1 MHCDIKPSN
10 VLVTAEGRVK
20 VVDFGLATDMSHLLT
35 DHTVKV
41 RGTPAYVSPEQ
52 AAGLPPTSASDW
64 YGVGVML
71 FEALTGKR
79 PFASTVTEVLE
90 VKQSKSAPSPA
101 SLVSGVPEALT
112 DLRRRLL
119 ERDPALRP
127 SDPEV
132 LAALGRIWPT
142 ASLATHPVS
151 PRIDH
156 VPLVGRLAQLEVL
169 SRAFDSCSR
178 RPQMV
183 ILHGESGMGKSFLVR
198 GFLSRLREEAAQAV
212 ILEGRCSE
220 RESVPYKALDSLIDH
235 LADYLGALP
244 PTTVLE
250 LVGAECGALARLFP
264 VLRRVEAIEISWH
277 ATRIKDLQ
285 ELRRRGA
292 EALRDLLRRITTRS
306 PLVLVIDDLQW
317 TDADSAALLDDVLFR
332 EAGLPLLFIGCYR
345 TAEANTNGALHAFL
359 EKAQAADRNG
369 VCALHTVVLNELS
382 PLEARELA
390 RRLMQQIGSGT
401 SIDAIVAESGGSPL
415 FIHQLVQYAATGPA
429 PGSSLP
435 ADHAEPALGSMT
447 LDAVIRARSAGFGT
461 GARRLLEV
469 LAVYGGPLDV
479 RLAADV
485 ADLGEEAFGNSVALR
500 TGRLARSRI
509 AGTAEK
515 LEVYHD
521 RIREAIVEDIPPVA
535 LKAIHSRLAHAL
547 ERSADADPESLV
559 HHFEGAGED
568 QAAATHA
575 VVAADRARDALA
587 FDRASRLYRFA
598 LDRGRFDDLG
608 QSIRIQLA
616 DALAAS
622 GCGRDAAHAY
632 LEAARHAAPTDVFD
646 LQRRAAEQLLQSGHL
661 DEGMTIVG
669 DVLSRVGLRLSRTPK
684 RALLSLLALRARIA
698 LRGFRFTERDE
709 RSIAPDALMR
719 VDATWSVTTGLAIV
733 DHIRSAEFGARHLLL
748 ALDAGEP
755 LRIVRALAMELAYTS
770 IAGASSQPYNDK
782 LIAIGERL
790 ADRVPNP
797 EARALLML
805 AKGSADYMQGKWSS
819 ARELCSQARRI
830 LSEQCTRVSWQIDT
844 AQFYTLLSS
853 FYLGDLGDI
862 TRRLPILLKDARD
875 RDALYAETTLRTRI
889 AFLASLAADDV
900 NGAEKAV
907 REGMERWSHKGFH
920 NQHYYEMVACAET
933 QLYAG
938 RGADAW
944 AGLARKWPDL
954 RRTLLLRVQPVQ
966 IESVHLRSRAAIA
979 AALASSADERMVF
992 VRHAEQSAREIE
1004 KTRAPWAIGLAQL
1017 TRSGLATLRAAPA
1030 QAVAHLDAAEATFER
1045 EGMRLFAAIARRR
1058 RGELLGTSAGKTAVD
1073 SANVWMRDQSIAN
1086 PDRFA
1091 DMLAPG
1097 DFAGRSV

>member
-1 MHCDIKPSN
+1 MAQLYQALAYLHSTGIVHCDIKPSN
-10 VLVTAEGRVK
+10 VLVTVEGRVK

-41 RGTPAYVSPEQ
+41 RGTPAYVAPEQ

-79 PFASTVTEVLE
+79 PFASTVTQVLE
-90 VKQSKSAPSPA
+90 VKQLQSAPSPA
-101 SLVSGVPEALT
+101 SLVSGLPEALI
-112 DLRRRLL
+112 DLCCRLL
-119 ERDPALRP
+119 ERNPALRP
-127 SDPEV
+127 SDPDV

-142 ASLATHPVS
+142 ASLATQPAS

-156 VPLVGRLAQLEVL
+156 VPLVGRVAQLEVL
-169 SRAFDSCSR
+169 SKAFDSCSR

-198 GFLSRLREEAAQAV
+198 GFLSRVREGGAQAV

-244 PTTVLE
+244 PATVLE
-250 LVGAECGALARLFP
+250 LVGAECGALVRLFP
-264 VLRRVEAIEISWH
+264 VLRRVEAIESSRS
-277 ATRIKDLQ
+277 ATLIKELQ

-292 EALRDLLRRITTRS
+292 EALRDLLRRIAARR

-317 TDADSAALLDDVLFR
+317 TDADSAALLDDVLFGK
-332 EAGLPLLFIGCYR
+332 AGLPLLFIGCYR
-345 TAEANTNGALHAFL
+345 TEEASTNVALNTFL
-359 EKAQAADRNG
+359 EMAQAADREG

-390 RRLMQQIGSGT
+390 ARLMQQNRLGDVDRRDRRRVGRES
-401 SIDAIVAESGGSPL
+401 AIHP
-415 FIHQLVQYAATGPA
+415 P
-429 PGSSLP
+429 
-435 ADHAEPALGSMT
+435 
-447 LDAVIRARSAGFGT
+447 ARSVRRHRSCSSFLVTRCRCRT
-461 GARRLLEV
+461 GSWRDDPRRRHPRPQRRLRYLTPV
-469 LAVYGGPLDV
+469 ACWKCWLCTGGPLDV

-485 ADLGEEAFGNSVALR
+485 ANLGEEAYGNSVALR

-509 AGTAEK
+509 AGSAEK

-521 RIREAIVEDIPPVA
+521 RIREAIVDDISPVA

-547 ERSADADPESLV
+547 ERSADADPESLM

-568 QAAATHA
+568 QAAAAHA

-622 GCGRDAAHAY
+622 GRGHDAAHAY
-632 LEAARHAAPTDVFD
+632 LEAASHAASTDVLD
-646 LQRRAAEQLLQSGHL
+646 LQRRASEQLLQSGHL

-669 DVLSRVGLRLSRTPK
+669 DVLSRVGLRLPRTPN
-684 RALLSLLALRARIA
+684 RALISLLALRARIA

-733 DHIRSAEFGARHLLL
+733 DHIRSAEFGARNLLL

-770 IAGASSQPYNDK
+770 IAGARSQPYNDK

-790 ADRVPNP
+790 ANRVPNP
-797 EARALLML
+797 EAGALLML

-819 ARELCSQARRI
+819 ARELCSQATRI
-830 LSEQCTRVSWQIDT
+830 LTEQCTRVSWQIDT

-862 TRRLPILLKDARD
+862 SQRLPTLLKDARD

-900 NGAEKAV
+900 NGAEKGV

-938 RGADAW
+938 RGVEAW
-944 AGLARKWPDL
+944 TGLEGKWPDL
-954 RRTLLLRVQPVQ
+954 RRTLLLRVQPVL
-966 IESVHLRSRAAIA
+966 IESVHLRGRAAIA
-979 AALASSADERMVF
+979 AALATSGDERMVF
-992 VRHAEQSAREIE
+992 VRHAEQSARTIE

-1017 TRSGLATLRAAPA
+1017 TRSGIATLRAARPK
-1030 QAVAHLDAAEATFER
+1030 
-1045 EGMRLFAAIARRR
+1045 RLRTSTGQRPRSSAR
-1058 RGELLGTSAGKTAVD
+1058 A
-1073 SANVWMRDQSIAN
+1073 
-1086 PDRFA
+1086 
-1091 DMLAPG
+1091 
-1097 DFAGRSV
+1097 